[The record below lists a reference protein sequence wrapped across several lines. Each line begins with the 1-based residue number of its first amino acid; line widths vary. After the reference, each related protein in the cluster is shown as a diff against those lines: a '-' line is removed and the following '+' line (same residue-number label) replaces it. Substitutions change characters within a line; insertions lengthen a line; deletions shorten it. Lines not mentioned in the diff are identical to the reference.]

1 MPMDRAR
8 FLFFSAF
15 VLFGTL
21 FLFADFLFFQR
32 IFWNLYSLKNVPANM
47 MIAMSAKLMG
57 LVFLTTFTML
67 VFSSAVTSLSY
78 LYLDEDLELLFAL
91 PLQRDGIRALKLLQ
105 AFFNASAMVVLLIV
119 PVIMSYQNVR
129 GGGGLAGS
137 LFSLAC
143 LVLFVA
149 SPSAL
154 GASLTII
161 LARCF
166 PARRLHQFLTVLGLA
181 LLTSLILLF
190 RLSKPEVLIN
200 PKSSAAIDDLISSIA
215 LPAEGSLPSSWF
227 ARAIV
232 SSGEGDTVRCLVYA
246 GKLSLLAAGSLVLLA
261 LLVRLFHSSGFARS
275 AVAGPAKVRSAR
287 GEGSFLM
294 AALRKLPL
302 GKEAR
307 AVLFRD
313 AKAFFRSPAEWGQLF
328 ILGALVII
336 YLFNV
341 RYVPLEAAPFR
352 VAVTLLNF
360 VTLLFVVSSVAARFA
375 FTSLGWE
382 GRAFFTTRA
391 LPVPPE
397 KIVLAKFLFTAVPLS
412 LFSLAT
418 FYSAGRLIDLGGW
431 PFAYFL
437 VCTLVSSVFLTAMAL
452 YMGCRA
458 PMFDEKNP
466 ARMLVT
472 PGGFMYMF
480 FSMIYVAALT
490 VISARPVY
498 RHYLG
503 ILGGEAGTA
512 HWFRAMAEAA
522 LVSLPAVIFYRL
534 SIRKIA
540 SLQQK

>member
-1 MPMDRAR
+1 MDRAR

-21 FLFADFLFFQR
+21 FLFADFCFSKDLLESLFAEER
-32 IFWNLYSLKNVPANM
+32 SREHDDCHVP
-47 MIAMSAKLMG
+47 KLMG

-119 PVIMSYQNVR
+119 PVIMSYKNVR

-294 AALRKLPL
+294 AALRKLPV

-313 AKAFFRSPAEWGQLF
+313 AKAFFRAPRMGQLF
-328 ILGALVII
+328 ILGAS
-336 YLFNV
+336 YN
-341 RYVPLEAAPFR
+341 PFQR
-352 VAVTLLNF
+352 
-360 VTLLFVVSSVAARFA
+360 
-375 FTSLGWE
+375 E
-382 GRAFFTTRA
+382 
-391 LPVPPE
+391 
-397 KIVLAKFLFTAVPLS
+397 
-412 LFSLAT
+412 
-418 FYSAGRLIDLGGW
+418 
-431 PFAYFL
+431 
-437 VCTLVSSVFLTAMAL
+437 VC
-452 YMGCRA
+452 
-458 PMFDEKNP
+458 
-466 ARMLVT
+466 
-472 PGGFMYMF
+472 
-480 FSMIYVAALT
+480 
-490 VISARPVY
+490 SARGAPSGW
-498 RHYLG
+498 R
-503 ILGGEAGTA
+503 
-512 HWFRAMAEAA
+512 
-522 LVSLPAVIFYRL
+522 
-534 SIRKIA
+534 
-540 SLQQK
+540 